1 MEWCSINPCRVL
13 VVSVVL
19 LSYNMLLIS
28 SPPAAAAATTDAQVE
43 AEAEAL
49 RNSTWWWYME
59 NTTSHHCTWDGIT
72 CNREGRVIQITY
84 LDYYNPRYKLSQL
97 KFSSFPSLLH
107 LNLSH
112 SYIYG
117 HIPDDI
123 GTLTKLTY
131 LRISYCAL
139 DGELPV
145 SLGNLTLL
153 EELDLSL
160 NGLSGAIPSSLGYL
174 KNLIHLHLSYNY
186 LSGAIPSSL
195 GYLKNL
201 IHLDLSYN
209 YLSGAI
215 PSSIGYLKNLIHL
228 DLGSNSLSSVIPSS
242 LGSLTNLEYLYL
254 NFNRING
261 SIPSEI
267 GNLKNLVQLSLSHN
281 ALLGTIPSSLG
292 NLINLTY
299 FHLID
304 NQIQGLIPLSFGN
317 LTNLTHL
324 YLRYNQIN
332 GSIPPVIWNLKN
344 LIHLRLDHNNLTG
357 VIPSLGYLIHLN
369 VFNIRR
375 NRIRGHIP
383 SKIGNL
389 NNLTSLDLSDNL
401 IDGKIPSQ
409 LQNLKS
415 LESLN
420 LSHNK
425 LSGHIPP
432 LSIYIHKGS
441 SIDFSH
447 NDFEGHIPH
456 ELQFVYPPRVFGHN
470 KGLCG
475 EREGL
480 PHCKRGHKTILIIS
494 LSTILF
500 LSFVALGILL
510 LSRKTR
516 RNQTKATSTKNGD
529 IFSVWNYDGKIAYED
544 IIEATE
550 DFDIK
555 YCIGTGGYGSVYKA
569 QLPTGNVVAL
579 KKLHGWERD
588 EATYLKSFQN
598 EVQVLSKIQ
607 HRNIIKLHGYCLH
620 KRCMF
625 LIYKYMERG
634 SLYCVLSNEVE
645 ALELDW
651 IKRVNVIKSIVHA
664 LCYMHHDSTPP
675 IIHRDVS
682 SNNILLDFKLD
693 AFLSDFGTARLLHPD
708 SSNQTLLAGTYGYIA
723 PELAY
728 TMAVTE
734 KCDVYSFGVVALETM
749 MGKHP
754 REVFTLLSS
763 SSAQNIMLTDILDSR
778 LPSPQ
783 DRQVARDVVLVVW
796 LALKCIHSNPRSRP
810 TMQHISS
817 KLLIQ
822 SPFLE
827 PFHGISLW
835 QLNIQEI

>member
-28 SPPAAAAATTDAQVE
+28 SPPAAAAATTDAQVGLR
-43 AEAEAL
+43 AEAL
-49 RNSTWWWYME
+49 RNSTWW
-59 NTTSHHCTWDGIT
+59 C
-72 CNREGRVIQITY
+72 
-84 LDYYNPRYKLSQL
+84 
-97 KFSSFPSLLH
+97 LLH

-145 SLGNLTLL
+145 SL
-153 EELDLSL
+153 ESY
-160 NGLSGAIPSSLGYL
+160 SFA
-174 KNLIHLHLSYNY
+174 LSYNY

-281 ALLGTIPSSLG
+281 ALLGTIPSSLDWITTT
-292 NLINLTY
+292 L
-299 FHLID
+299 
-304 NQIQGLIPLSFGN
+304 
-317 LTNLTHL
+317 
-324 YLRYNQIN
+324 
-332 GSIPPVIWNLKN
+332 PVLF
-344 LIHLRLDHNNLTG
+344 
-357 VIPSLGYLIHLN
+357 PSLGYLIHLN

-409 LQNLKS
+409 LQKFEEFRK
-415 LESLN
+415 LEPL
-420 LSHNK
+420 HNK

-598 EVQVLSKIQ
+598 E
-607 HRNIIKLHGYCLH
+607 
-620 KRCMF
+620 
-625 LIYKYMERG
+625 YMERG

-651 IKRVNVIKSIVHA
+651 IK
-664 LCYMHHDSTPP
+664 
-675 IIHRDVS
+675 RDVS

-749 MGKHP
+749 MESI
-754 REVFTLLSS
+754 REEVFTLLSS

>member
-28 SPPAAAAATTDAQVE
+28 SPPAAAATTDAQVE

-49 RNSTWWWYME
+49 RNSTWW
-59 NTTSHHCTWDGIT
+59 C
-72 CNREGRVIQITY
+72 
-84 LDYYNPRYKLSQL
+84 
-97 KFSSFPSLLH
+97 LLH
-107 LNLSH
+107 LNVSH
-112 SYIYG
+112 SSIYG
-117 HIPDDI
+117 RIPDEI
-123 GTLTKLTY
+123 GMLTKLTY
-131 LRISYCAL
+131 LRISACDVY
-139 DGELPV
+139 GELPV
-145 SLGNLTLL
+145 SLESYSFGFNLKY
-153 EELDLSL
+153 LDLSINEI
-160 NGLSGAIPSSLGYL
+160 NGSIPYQIGNL
-174 KNLIHLHLSYNY
+174 KNLTHLY
-186 LSGAIPSSL
+186 LA
-195 GYLKNL
+195 
-201 IHLDLSYN
+201 
-209 YLSGAI
+209 
-215 PSSIGYLKNLIHL
+215 
-228 DLGSNSLSSVIPSS
+228 SNSLSGVILPLADLS
-242 LGSLTNLEYLYL
+242 NLESLFL

-261 SIPSEI
+261 
-267 GNLKNLVQLSLSHN
+267 
-281 ALLGTIPSSLG
+281 
-292 NLINLTY
+292 
-299 FHLID
+299 
-304 NQIQGLIPLSFGN
+304 
-317 LTNLTHL
+317 
-324 YLRYNQIN
+324 
-332 GSIPPVIWNLKN
+332 
-344 LIHLRLDHNNLTG
+344 
-357 VIPSLGYLIHLN
+357 
-369 VFNIRR
+369 
-375 NRIRGHIP
+375 
-383 SKIGNL
+383 NL
-389 NNLTSLDLSDNL
+389 NNLTRLDLSDNL
-401 IDGKIPSQ
+401 IHGKIPSQ
-409 LQNLKS
+409 VQNLRR
-415 LESLN
+415 LVYLN

-425 LSGHIPP
+425 LSGSIPTLLIYDHIRPS
-432 LSIYIHKGS
+432 L
-441 SIDFSH
+441 DLSH
-447 NDFEGHIPH
+447 NDLEGHIPF
-456 ELQFVYPPRVFGHN
+456 ELQSKFSRGPFDNN
-470 KGLCG
+470 KGLC
-475 EREGL
+475 EY
-480 PHCKRGHKTILIIS
+480 KTILIIIIS

-500 LSFVALGILL
+500 LSFVALGFFL
-510 LSRKTR
+510 LSWKTR
-516 RNQTKATSTKNGD
+516 KNQTKATSTKNGD

-598 EVQVLSKIQ
+598 E
-607 HRNIIKLHGYCLH
+607 
-620 KRCMF
+620 
-625 LIYKYMERG
+625 YMERG

-664 LCYMHHDSTPP
+664 LCYM
-675 IIHRDVS
+675 DVS

-754 REVFTLLSS
+754 RELFTLLSS
-763 SSAQNIMLTDILDSR
+763 SSTQNIMLTDILDSR